1 MTLFIPQAKR
11 PLDIQPLAMTPL
23 DLIGWALAIGIAW
36 SVFTSCVPLEGWIT
50 ALIAA
55 IKTRRRDKATP
66 DEDDPD
72 PQS

>member
-1 MTLFIPQAKR
+1 
-11 PLDIQPLAMTPL
+11 MTPL